1 MPIRLKLPR
10 VEEPKNRGYLY
21 RRVSM
26 YGAGELSDTELLA
39 TMLSGDHT
47 RRRELACRLIA
58 EVGSLWGVARLGI
71 APLRDIGLGPCEA
84 ARLKAC
90 IELGRRSAVNPMPH
104 SAVREPRDAYRC
116 VARHLTGCERERFV
130 VVVLDVKNRPRHVS
144 AVFEGSVDACPIDPR
159 EIFAPALRERG
170 TAILV
175 AHNHPSGDPTPSKE
189 DLILTDRLV
198 EAGSLIG
205 IPVLDHI
212 IVGHRSDGSPRY
224 ISLAERGLITTNAA
238 AKAV

>member
-1 MPIRLKLPR
+1 MPIRLKIPR
-10 VEEPKNRGYLY
+10 IEEPKGRGYLY

-26 YGAGELSDTELLA
+26 YGAAELSDGELLA
-39 TMLSGDHT
+39 TVLSGDHA
-47 RRRELACRLIA
+47 RRRALADRVIT

-90 IELGRRSAVNPMPH
+90 IELGRRSVVGPMPR

-116 VARHLTGCERERFV
+116 VARRLATCDRERFV
-130 VVVLDVKNRPRHVS
+130 VVVLDVKNRPRYVS
-144 AVFEGSVDACPIDPR
+144 TVFEGSVDACPIDPR

-212 IVGHRSDGSPRY
+212 IVGHRPDGGAHY
-224 ISLAERGLITTNAA
+224 ISLAERGLITTNASAGA
-238 AKAV
+238 A

>member
-10 VEEPKNRGYLY
+10 AEEPNGRGYLY

-26 YGAGELSDTELLA
+26 YGAGELSDAELLA
-39 TMLSGDHT
+39 AVLSGDHA
-47 RRRELACRLIA
+47 RRRALAECLLA
-58 EVGSLWGVARLGI
+58 EVGSLWGIARLGI
-71 APLRDIGLGPCEA
+71 APLRDIGLGPCET

-90 IELGRRSAVNPMPH
+90 IELGRRSAVGPMPR

-116 VARHLTGCERERFV
+116 VARRLAACERERFV

-144 AVFEGSVDACPIDPR
+144 TVFEGSVDACPIDPR
-159 EIFAPALRERG
+159 EIFAPAVRERG

-212 IVGHRSDGSPRY
+212 IVGHHPDGSARY
-224 ISLAERGLITTNAA
+224 VSLAERGLITTNAGA
-238 AKAV
+238 DGA